1 MDLKLERNGRM
12 WEGNSGPEEV
22 LDVFYGTDYKKK
34 VSRGLCH
41 SAFKEVIK
49 QKLGLGEALF
59 ISVKIKENGQK
70 SLENPSPRE
79 K

>member
-1 MDLKLERNGRM
+1 MLLKLERNGRI

-41 SAFKEVIK
+41 GAFKEIIK
-49 QKLGLGEALF
+49 QKLDKGDAL
-59 ISVKIKENGQK
+59 IIR
-70 SLENPSPRE
+70 LEIEGNEKPETASPRT
-79 K
+79 